1 MFKVH
6 FDEQQFE
13 NKRADKRKILRRDA
27 IPSLLK
33 NQEEIHLNK
42 QLKVDD
48 HLLQDGQ
55 DVQVEEPQSDDDV
68 HINLSNQT
76 DKENIEKLQK
86 QLKTEQQRNR
96 NLRKQLDKKDV
107 TYDKVFNEDQL
118 KFLKI
123 GTHRGFT
130 WSDETMNKALKLY
143 LACGTNG
150 YEEIRK
156 QNLPYPSVRTLQDRI
171 QGFKF
176 KPGILQDVFN
186 LLEYKV
192 GRICNIGMVNCR
204 FINKCVICY
213 TLTAKLTIIC
223 KKKY

>member
-42 QLKVDD
+42 HLKVDD

-76 DKENIEKLQK
+76 DKEIIEKLKK

-186 LLEYKV
+186 LL
-192 GRICNIGMVNCR
+192 
-204 FINKCVICY
+204 
-213 TLTAKLTIIC
+213 
-223 KKKY
+223 